1 MSIQYV
7 PFQGSGFSVLPPNQV
22 MSPGQFLVSPNGRFR
37 LELQGDGNLVIKD
50 HGVVAWTADTSQP
63 YSKTL
68 SSRKKM
74 VGAPRFVVSNS
85 GFLYDSLRSRTWIAE
100 SSHMRD
106 KSVWYNSY
114 LALQDD
120 GNMVIYDN
128 RTGDLCW
135 ARFGFVPGRLPG
147 PKMYKVLFQSDERPI
162 WKFDIW

>member
-1 MSIQYV
+1 
-7 PFQGSGFSVLPPNQV
+7 
-22 MSPGQFLVSPNGRFR
+22 
-37 LELQGDGNLVIKD
+37 
-50 HGVVAWTADTSQP
+50 
-63 YSKTL
+63 
-68 SSRKKM
+68 M
-74 VGAPRFVVSNS
+74 VGAPRFIVSNS

-100 SSHMRD
+100 SSHTRD

-114 LALQDD
+114 LTLQDD